1 MMALLMDLGLSVEQS
16 LILEDELSRL
26 PKRTQRVFELRAM
39 GYPQQLI
46 ADDIG
51 ISQQAV
57 SMHVRKLIFPISQV
71 VKPPKTRPYTNRGS
85 NAN

>member
-16 LILEDELSRL
+16 LILEDDLSRL

-46 ADDIG
+46 ADSIG
-51 ISQQAV
+51 ADEST
-57 SMHVRKLIFPISQV
+57 VRYHLKKCKKWVFDPRFC
-71 VKPPKTRPYTNRGS
+71 PKNRTYTNRGS